1 MVFFCITI
9 VPYCNYHN
17 RIMKSDQKILKIHE
31 KDNVLVAL
39 ADLKKGTEVVYDSKT
54 YVLQNDIP
62 AKHKFVT
69 ETLAKGDLVYMYGV
83 LVGKAKKDIA
93 KGDMISTTNL
103 VHDTESYGVNDTKEK
118 EVWLAPNISK
128 FVNKTFNGYHRVDG
142 KVGTENNWLI
152 IPLVFCQNRNVEVLK
167 QALVEKLGYGKKQHL
182 GLDVD
187 ALISDYKLG
196 VSAEAILEKD
206 ILKEGEDA
214 SKNMLF
220 PNVDGVK
227 FLTHDGGCGGATSDA
242 VTLCNLLAGYINNP
256 NVAGA
261 TVLSLGC
268 QHAQASILQD
278 ALSKMASANT
288 KPVYVLE
295 QQQSIS
301 EKELL
306 ADAVKHTFVGLMEAN
321 KIERKPASLSKLVIG
336 LECGGSDGFSGIS
349 ANPTLGYVSDLI
361 VGLGGATV
369 LSEFPELNGVEQE
382 LINRCTDSEKAK
394 KFSHIMSTYNS
405 KAEALGA
412 AFSMNPSPGN
422 IKDGL
427 ITDAIKSAGAAKKGG
442 TSPVEDVL
450 DYTEQVVQP
459 GLNLLCTP
467 GNDVES
473 TTGLAGSGCNV
484 ILFTT
489 GLGTPTGNPI
499 TPVVKVSTNTKLF
512 NKMNDII
519 DFNTGTII
527 EGEKTIEQA
536 GEELLDF
543 VIEVASGKQTKARQL
558 KQDDFIPWKRGMSL

>member
-1 MVFFCITI
+1 MSSERKV
-9 VPYCNYHN
+9 
-17 RIMKSDQKILKIHE
+17 LKIE
-31 KDNVLVAL
+31 SNDNVLVAL
-39 ADLKKGTEVVYDSKT
+39 TDLEKGAEITFESQIYI
-54 YVLQNDIP
+54 LQNDIP

-69 ETLAKGDLVYMYGV
+69 ESLKKGDSVYMYGV
-83 LVGKAKKDIA
+83 LVGKAKKDIQ
-93 KGDMISTTNL
+93 KGGMITTDNL
-103 VHDTESYGVNDTKEK
+103 EHDTESYGVEDGKEK
-118 EVWLAPNISK
+118 QKWQAPDVSR
-128 FVNKTFNGYHRVDG
+128 FTNKTFNGYHRADG
-142 KVGTENNWLI
+142 RVGTENNWLI

-167 QALVEKLGYGKKQHL
+167 QALVEKLGYGKDQHL
-182 GLDVD
+182 GFDVD
-187 ALISDYKLG
+187 TLINDYKAG
-196 VSAEAILEKD
+196 ASPEAILEKS
-206 ILKEGEDA
+206 IMKEAGA
-214 SKNMLF
+214 SNKNPLF
-220 PNVDGVK
+220 PNVDGIK

-268 QHAQASILQD
+268 QHAQASILQE
-278 ALSKMASANT
+278 ALSKMAAANT

-295 QQQSIS
+295 QQQSVS

-306 ADAVKHTFVGLMEAN
+306 EEAIKKTFVGLIEAN
-321 KIERKPASLSKLVIG
+321 KVERKPAPLSKLVIG

-394 KFSHIMSTYNS
+394 KFSNIMSTYNA
-405 KAEALGA
+405 KAGALGA

-450 DYTEQVVQP
+450 DYTEQVVNP

-489 GLGTPTGNPI
+489 GLGTPTGNPV
-499 TPVVKVSTNTKLF
+499 TPVIKVSSNTKLF
-512 NKMNDII
+512 NKMSDII
-519 DFNTGTII
+519 DFNTGTVI
-527 EGEKTIEQA
+527 EGEKTIQEA

-543 VIEVASGKQTKARQL
+543 VIEVANGKQTKARQL
-558 KQDDFIPWKRGMSL
+558 RQDDFIPWKRGMSL